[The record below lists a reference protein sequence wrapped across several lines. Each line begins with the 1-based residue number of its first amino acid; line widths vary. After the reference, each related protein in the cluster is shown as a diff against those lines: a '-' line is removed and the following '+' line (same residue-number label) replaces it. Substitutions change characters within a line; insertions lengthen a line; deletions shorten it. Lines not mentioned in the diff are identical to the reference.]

1 MRPFAHRAI
10 VLGLCLSAA
19 AVWSGCEAKQ
29 ATEYVTGISTQVTVP
44 RDLKAVRVEVSVGGV
59 PQFCRGYK
67 VYDGKVQLPRS
78 LGTYPNSDSAFNSG
92 PVTYTIS
99 GLSSDDLDN
108 PFFAACTQARVSS
121 DDVRIIRRSRQPY
134 IKDEILFLPMPLT
147 YSCYDKVCGEDETC
161 KGGKCV
167 SATLTDA
174 ELKQLPRY
182 TPDLVDGTGATCFSR
197 DACLPYQS
205 PPAILVDASNCTYA
219 VPNTPSAPPPLPG
232 VENPIPPTGDGVN
245 VEITYDGGLVREVL
259 NLDPLEGFFVPDPQ
273 FPQRFRL
280 AEGLCEMVK
289 GVDAEGKPTAHRIT
303 AVRTFGRCQAK
314 RPMQPL
320 CAPDQMKAMGL
331 NPDGTIPDPAP
342 TPVCKTVELKPPPA
356 GLVLVIDNTV
366 EHQKFFEALNK
377 NVIDPTDDE
386 TRINLV
392 LNGLLS
398 DPVFKSTDLGLVYA
412 PGKVGGSCNSADPLD
427 LALAPMLP
435 NRDTFINNLK
445 TVSLVPEP
453 ATPDYEGALERA
465 YRALQADKYFRRAV
479 VVIGNNTFEGNCG
492 GTSNALAQGYSN
504 DSTKPIRTYVMQL
517 TTVPEKSLAADALAA
532 AGGTGASAY
541 KTDEAK
547 TKFLEVI
554 HWLATCVY
562 DVDADGTE
570 PGEGDTI
577 AFANPLDG
585 AVTNAPFNRECSRD
599 DVAGNGWGYADTAP
613 AGNAAGKKRIHLCK
627 ATCEAYRNI
636 LQSTSAFTALYQQP
650 PIAVPVFAYK
660 AACE

>member
-1 MRPFAHRAI
+1 MRSIARRAI
-10 VLGLCLSAA
+10 VLSSCLSAA
-19 AVWSGCEAKQ
+19 VVWSGCEAKQ

-78 LGTYPNSDSAFNSG
+78 LGTYPNSDSALNSG

-99 GLSSDDLDN
+99 GLSSDNLED

-147 YSCYDKVCGEDETC
+147 YACYDKICGDDETC

-174 ELKQLPRY
+174 ELKLLPRY

-219 VPNTPSAPPPLPG
+219 VPSTPSAPPPLPG
-232 VENPIPPTGDGVN
+232 ADNPIPPTGDGVN

-259 NLDPLEGFFVPDPQ
+259 NLDPLEGFFIPDPQ

-289 GVDAEGKPTAHRIT
+289 GVDANGDPTVHRIT
-303 AVRTFGRCQAK
+303 AVRTFGRCQPK
-314 RPMQPL
+314 RSTQPL

-331 NPDGTIPDPAP
+331 NPDGTIPDPP
-342 TPVCKTVELKPPPA
+342 PKPVCKTFELKPPPA
-356 GLVLVIDNTV
+356 GLVVVVDNTV
-366 EHQKFFEALNK
+366 AHQKFFEALNK
-377 NVIDPTDDE
+377 NVIDPTDE
-386 TRINLV
+386 ESLINPF

-398 DPVFKSTDLGLVYA
+398 DPVFQNTDLGMVYA
-412 PGKVGGSCNSADPLD
+412 PGKVSGNCGTNGGLD
-427 LALAPMLP
+427 VSLAPMLAD
-435 NRDTFINNLK
+435 RDAILNGLK
-445 TVSLVPEP
+445 SLTLLPEP
-453 ATPDYEGALERA
+453 AKPDYEGALQRA
-465 YRALQADKYFRRAV
+465 YNALRADPKYFRRAV
-479 VVIGNNTFEGNCG
+479 VVIGNNTFEGSC
-492 GTSNALAQGYSN
+492 TDPPSANAVAAAAFADPAQ
-504 DSTKPIRTYVMQL
+504 PIRTYVMQL
-517 TTVPEKSLAADALAA
+517 TTLPDKSLNADLLAV
-532 AGGTGASAY
+532 AGGTEVSAH
-541 KTDEAK
+541 KTDQAK

-554 HWLATCVY
+554 HSLATCVY
-562 DVDADGTE
+562 EVSADGTE
-570 PGEGDTI
+570 PGAGDTI

-585 AVTNAPFNRECSRD
+585 TVTNVAYNDLCKGE
-599 DVAGNGWGYADTAP
+599 DVEGNGWGYADTAP
-613 AGNAAGKKRIHLCK
+613 AGKKRIHLCK
-627 ATCEAYRNI
+627 STCEAYRNV
-636 LQSTSAFTALYQQP
+636 LRNTSAFTALYQQP

-660 AACE
+660 AECP